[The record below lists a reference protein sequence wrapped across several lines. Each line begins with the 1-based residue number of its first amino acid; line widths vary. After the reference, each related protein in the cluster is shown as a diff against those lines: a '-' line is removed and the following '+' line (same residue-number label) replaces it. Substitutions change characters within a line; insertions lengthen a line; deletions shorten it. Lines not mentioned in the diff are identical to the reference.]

1 MREIWDTAPKSYKFV
16 RDINNLEEAHVLR
29 RIMVKTMGYNFMEDA
44 VDCIMNTMCTNRT
57 LLDILKNYGRD
68 EGEANDERYDA

>member
-1 MREIWDTAPKSYKFV
+1 MI
-16 RDINNLEEAHVLR
+16 
-29 RIMVKTMGYNFMEDA
+29 RIMVKTMGYDFMEDA